1 MNRKINYDYI
11 RIAFQSYFLLRASLI
26 RKDHLVSKTR
36 RILIINTCLIGDF
49 IGSLPALATYIKG
62 AKKRKTEIDLLVSP
76 KLETL
81 ARKMKGVDNV
91 YVAKS
96 LHSRDLETN
105 DKRNDFG
112 KYDEATILRISKEA
126 YQLLKTIDTEKVSS
140 SFSIMNK
147 YFLHASTRCLL
158 KKPCK
163 QYREVVFEML
173 NERVKNVKFEEIFNF
188 SKAEYRKIRNL
199 EEMNTNR
206 QIVIIHTGS
215 SWEMNMWENRKWV
228 ELVNRMHGIGDFRFI
243 FVGGKEEESDYEEI
257 SSKLNFRVYSLINK
271 IDICDLMLVL
281 RVSHY
286 FVGVDSGP
294 RNMAHLAELKSVVLL
309 GPGPHMFMPLGK
321 RDIVLDKSNHGGAY
335 QRFFSKKNSFI
346 RKIMV
351 EEVYNSF
358 KELCKK

>member
-1 MNRKINYDYI
+1 MSRKINHDYI
-11 RIAFQSYFLLRASLI
+11 KLAFQSYFLLRASLI
-26 RKDHLVSKTR
+26 RKEHILSKKR

-49 IGSLPALATYIKG
+49 IGSLPALTTHIRGANKRRTAT
-62 AKKRKTEIDLLVSP
+62 DLLVSP
-76 KLETL
+76 KLEPL
-81 ARKMKGVDNV
+81 ARKMRGVNKV

-105 DKRNDFG
+105 NKKNDFG
-112 KYDEATILRISKEA
+112 KYDETIIIRISKEA
-126 YQLLKTIDTEKVSS
+126 YQLLETIDTDKVSS

-173 NERVKNVKFEEIFNF
+173 NERVTNVKFEEIFHFN
-188 SKAEYRKIRNL
+188 KEEYKKIRNL

-206 QIVIIHTGS
+206 KIVIIHTGS
-215 SWEMNMWENRKWV
+215 SWKMNMWENGKWV
-228 ELVNRMHGIGDFRFI
+228 DLVNRINGIGDFRFI

-321 RDIVLDKSNHGGAY
+321 
-335 QRFFSKKNSFI
+335 
-346 RKIMV
+346 
-351 EEVYNSF
+351 
-358 KELCKK
+358 